1 MATGARTAMPTDT
14 AHILTL
20 AQWFSPAYPV
30 GAFSY
35 SHGLEQAVQAGCVT
49 DGASLGAWIGDVL
62 AHGAGRSDAVFLAAA
77 YAAETLADLA
87 EIDAT
92 CRAFAATK
100 ERLLETDQ
108 QGAAFAKVT
117 TEVCDGALPALC
129 YPVAVGRTARLR
141 ALPQGLTATM
151 FLHAFASNLTAAGQ
165 RLLPFGQTAAQ
176 ALIASLHP
184 LCERIALDTAH
195 GDLQRLTATAFLPE
209 IAAMRHETQYSRI
222 FRT

>member
-1 MATGARTAMPTDT
+1 MATGARTAMPTET
-14 AHILTL
+14 AHVLTL

-35 SHGLEQAVQAGCVT
+35 SHGLEQAVQTGCVT
-49 DGASLGAWIGDVL
+49 DSASLGAWIGDVL

-77 YAAETLADLA
+77 YATDTQADLA

-117 TEVCDGALPALC
+117 PIRDGALPALC
-129 YPVAVGRTARLR
+129 YPVAVGRAARLC

-184 LCERIALDTAH
+184 LCERIAQDTAH
-195 GDLQRLTATAFLPE
+195 GDLHRLSATAFLPE